1 MSQVKDEDDDEVRV
15 LSCFCD
21 LPSSG
26 KACLCAM
33 PTLERHDQFKDE
45 DVVIHDSQEE
55 GEVHESQE
63 EVPMSPIYGEE
74 FPPKEELEIPATQEE
89 VDPSERFPLE
99 EDKGE
104 EEEEEQHRHFPNDL
118 ARMFIIAGR
127 ERHRD
132 DVLAAALLL
141 VEFDQSVDVCRA
153 ATDEERREAQ
163 RKFIALQNLVVSAA
177 VADSRPTR
185 KRKAAVTAAADR
197 VWDGE
202 PTQRRKAQ
210 VMSFAERHG
219 RCDAASREYDK
230 GPDYSDDG
238 WDSEDFVV

>member
-1 MSQVKDEDDDEVRV
+1 
-15 LSCFCD
+15 
-21 LPSSG
+21 
-26 KACLCAM
+26 M
-33 PTLERHDQFKDE
+33 PTLEHPAQFKDE
-45 DVVIHDSQEE
+45 DVVIHESQEE
-55 GEVHESQE
+55 GEVDASQE
-63 EVPMSPIYGEE
+63 EVPMSPVYGEE
-74 FPPKEELEIPATQEE
+74 FPSKEELEVPATQEE
-89 VDPSERFPLE
+89 VDPSERFPIE
-99 EDKGE
+99 EDKDE
-104 EEEEEQHRHFPNDL
+104 EEEHHRHFPNDL

-163 RKFIALQNLVVSAA
+163 RKFIALQKLVVSAA

-185 KRKAAVTAAADR
+185 KRKAAVAAAADR
-197 VWDGE
+197 VWSGE
-202 PTQRRKAQ
+202 PVQRRKAP
-210 VMSFAERHG
+210 VLSFAERHG
-219 RCDAASREYDK
+219 RCDAASRDYDK